1 MIYPD
6 SKYSI
11 VKDVLVQLLALM
23 RYSTLTR
30 TKTIRTKACHH
41 SLHNRTLNPIRQ
53 ISGYIIWFC
62 VFLLQTAIA
71 TADPAPITGIWKL
84 DPKVS
89 GDPTKELKG
98 IRVVK
103 RTKKP
108 AYAGPDAKKGPLSGT
123 QRRYWEYASEG
134 KHRSYSKK
142 LAHAGPLQRILE
154 SQNLEIL
161 SVEEGYLVVYADGY
175 ERRIIPSPAGR
186 VFTASGDELVK
197 TDIGF
202 TLAFWKNA
210 SLHFETRIEGGGKLT
225 ERLTTSPD
233 GNRLTVKIEIDR
245 RDWKWIVNID
255 RVFDR
260 VINAPFGSSTR
271 QPRTR
276 QDVIP

>member
-11 VKDVLVQLLALM
+11 VKDVLVQLLAPM
-23 RYSTLTR
+23 RYSTLTH
-30 TKTIRTKACHH
+30 TKTTRANACHRN
-41 SLHNRTLNPIRQ
+41 LHNRTPNPIRQ
-53 ISGYIIWFC
+53 ISRYIIWFC
-62 VFLLQTAIA
+62 MFFLQTAIA
-71 TADPAPITGIWKL
+71 TADPAPITGIWEL

-103 RTKKP
+103 RKKKP
-108 AYAGPDAKKGPLSGT
+108 TYAGPDAKKGPLSGT

-134 KHRSYSKK
+134 RQRSYSKK
-142 LAHAGPLQRILE
+142 LAHAGALQRILE

-161 SVEEGYLVVYADGY
+161 SVEDGYLIVYADGY
-175 ERRIIPSPAGR
+175 ERSIIPNPAGR
-186 VFTASGDELVK
+186 VFTARGGELVK

-202 TLAFWKNA
+202 TLAFWKNT
-210 SLHFETRIEGGGKLT
+210 SIHFETRIEGGGKLT

-233 GNRLTVKIEIDR
+233 GNRLTVRIEIDR

-260 VINAPFGSSTR
+260 VTRAPFGPITK
-271 QPRTR
+271 
-276 QDVIP
+276 

>member
-11 VKDVLVQLLALM
+11 LKNVLAQLLAPM
-23 RYSTLTR
+23 HCSTPARSETTR
-30 TKTIRTKACHH
+30 TKARQR
-41 SLHNRTLNPIRQ
+41 SLHNRTPNPIRQ

-103 RTKKP
+103 RKKKP
-108 AYAGPDAKKGPLSGT
+108 TSAGPDAKKGPLSGT

-134 KHRSYSKK
+134 KQRSYSKK
-142 LAHAGPLQRILE
+142 LAHAGALQRILE

-161 SVEEGYLVVYADGY
+161 SVEDGYLIIYADGY
-175 ERRIIPSPAGR
+175 ERSIIPNPAGR

-202 TLAFWKNA
+202 TLAFWKNTN
-210 SLHFETRIEGGGKLT
+210 LHFETRIEGGGKLT

-233 GNRLTVKIEIDR
+233 GNRLTVRIEIDR
-245 RDWKWIVNID
+245 RDWKWIVNMD

-260 VINAPFGSSTR
+260 VLVTSFGASTK
-271 QPRTR
+271 
-276 QDVIP
+276 